1 MADTAQPRGTI
12 RDLFDAAAP
21 CVAVSF
27 ADDAADDEI
36 AAACAAGM
44 DMAEIRIDLFAS
56 QQVDDVVDR
65 VRRFSGVPTIATI
78 RSVAEGGSWTG
89 SDAARLALFE
99 AVVPL
104 VGAVDVEASSTEICG
119 PVITAAHAH
128 GCLAIVSFHD
138 FETTPSESE
147 LTATIADAR
156 DHGADLVKIATM
168 ARDTDDLRT
177 LARVL
182 TDDHGVG
189 LIVIGMGESGAA
201 SRLLFPF
208 LGSKLTFAS
217 AGRAT
222 APGQLPLAQVAATF
236 ASLAPDY
243 AARRH

>member
-1 MADTAQPRGTI
+1 
-12 RDLFDAAAP
+12 
-21 CVAVSF
+21 
-27 ADDAADDEI
+27 
-36 AAACAAGM
+36 
-44 DMAEIRIDLFAS
+44 
-56 QQVDDVVDR
+56 
-65 VRRFSGVPTIATI
+65 
-78 RSVAEGGSWTG
+78 
-89 SDAARLALFE
+89 
-99 AVVPL
+99 
-104 VGAVDVEASSTEICG
+104 
-119 PVITAAHAH
+119 VITAAHAH

-156 DHGADLVKIATM
+156 DHGADLVKLATM

-236 ASLAPDY
+236 ASLSPDY